1 MLDSHRLTIKLS
13 TLRSSLL
20 DLSRKDAPTDEDRAA
35 IVNFETQLGHT
46 EAQLRAA
53 LLSEGDSTPSDGGE
67 NRALDRLVSRANLGS
82 IFQCAVE
89 QRAPGGPESELQQHF
104 GVAINCIPLRLLEQR
119 AVATV
124 PASVSSTPAATG
136 QAATLLPIFS
146 LGDTAFLNVSQI
158 RAEPGSS
165 AHPVLDTRA
174 DIHGPFTDSSDA
186 AETTASFSAS
196 LLEPGRISS
205 GFSFLRTDSVKF
217 PGMADALR
225 QALSLGLSE
234 ALDQKMVAQIVT
246 DVSQTGASAV
256 DSYSTYLSRGVY
268 GQVSGREASGENELK
283 LLVGAATFE
292 DMSELY
298 RNAST
303 GERNVVDTV
312 RSVTGGLRVSPHIP
326 AKSGEN
332 QDFIVRKGVATGC
345 GLSPLGWHPNFGGR
359 TERCQ
364 SRFREVNRHFAWG
377 REGDP
382 NERVGQSTSASRI
395 GGSVAQHS
403 TVGSRRFW
411 KVGGGFKTPRAEQDF
426 GRFHRHLRI
435 HSRGPA

>member
-35 IVNFETQLGHT
+35 IVDFETQLGHT

-104 GVAINCIPLRLLEQR
+104 GVAINCVPLRLLEQR

-136 QAATLLPIFS
+136 QAPTLLPIFS
-146 LGDTAFLNVSQI
+146 LGDTNYLNVSQI

-165 AHPVLDTRA
+165 SHPVLDTRA
-174 DIHGPFTDSSDA
+174 DVHGPFKDSSDA
-186 AETTASFSAS
+186 AETTATFSAS
-196 LLEPGRISS
+196 LLEPGRISA
-205 GFSFLRTDSVKF
+205 GFSFLRTDSASNF
-217 PGMADALR
+217 PGMADALAASSLPG
-225 QALSLGLSE
+225 ALRSLGSE
-234 ALDQKMVAQIVT
+234 DG
-246 DVSQTGASAV
+246 GA
-256 DSYSTYLSRGVY
+256 DRH
-268 GQVSGREASGENELK
+268 GREPDRSECGRLVLHVFNQGCVQPGLGQGGFGRKRAPK
-283 LLVGAATFE
+283 LLVGASTFE

-303 GERNVVDTV
+303 GERNVIDTV

-326 AKSGEN
+326 AKSGNN
-332 QDFIVRKGVATGC
+332 QDFIVRKGSRPDAVSVLWDGIQILVDE
-345 GLSPLGWHPNFGGR
+345 LSGAK
-359 TERCQ
+359 
-364 SRFREVNRHFAWG
+364 V
-377 REGDP
+377 
-382 NERVGQSTSASRI
+382 
-395 GGSVAQHS
+395 GSVKLTAILLGA
-403 TVGSRRFW
+403 V
-411 KVGGGFKTPRAEQDF
+411 KVIRTSGWARVQA
-426 GRFHRHLRI
+426 RH
-435 HSRGPA
+435 A